1 MKKGIQIL
9 DQRRILTNDVT
20 TYGEIDNP
28 LFLASDVASWIG
40 HSNPRVMIQNID
52 EDEKVKLLHRVKNVY
67 GVQREETW
75 FLTEDGLYEVLMQ
88 SRKPIAKEFKKRV
101 KKLLKD
107 LRQNKFN
114 PYSNMSQELK
124 AIIMIDEKQQ
134 EIETKVDYLYDHM
147 TIDYEQQG
155 NLNQLARHRA
165 VELLGGKSSNAYKR
179 ASKKL
184 FAELWRDYK
193 RYFKVNSYKNT
204 ARKEYESAREYL
216 IKWCPS
222 NNLRMEIEAINA
234 QYSFVG

>member
-1 MKKGIQIL
+1 MNNLINFNNVEFGELRVLEINDKPYVIATDIAKSLGYSNPHKAINDHCKKVRKIC
-9 DQRRILTNDVT
+9 TNDSL
-20 TYGEIDNP
+20 GRPQEINVIPEGDIYRLITRSKLP
-28 LFLASDVASWIG
+28 KAEKFESW
-40 HSNPRVMIQNID
+40 VFD
-52 EDEKVKLLHRVKNVY
+52 
-67 GVQREETW
+67 
-75 FLTEDGLYEVLMQ
+75 EVLP
-88 SRKPIAKEFKKRV
+88 SIRKNGTYQLKGLSKE
-101 KKLLKD
+101 L
-107 LRQNKFN
+107 Q
-114 PYSNMSQELK
+114 
-124 AIIMIDEKQQ
+124 AIFAIDKKQQ

-165 VELLGGKSSNAYKR
+165 VELLGGKTSNAYKR
-179 ASKKL
+179 VSKKL

-204 ARKEYESAREYL
+204 ATKEYDNAREYL